1 MGAMEK
7 SVDLRALDKV
17 LVIPMDIF
25 FSFKFLLTYVQMT
38 ENIRVE

>member
-17 LVIPMDIF
+17 LVIAMDIL
-25 FSFKFLLTYVQMT
+25 FLLDFF
-38 ENIRVE
+38 